1 MDWSG
6 IKKFEILDWINEIQ
20 TNDQDLS
27 YNIHQWKMKQFPR
40 FYETD
45 RQIQIFRVF
54 VLIIHDKYKWS
65 TKVILFKTGILV
77 DFWMNFV
84 DILWFLCGHF
94 AWFWLG
100 TCLRASFPII
110 CPWKSFKIQQKLGVK
125 SRHPVEDK
133 QIILWKSELKL
144 NIFSSFDKF
153 LWGQMACRKVTE
165 RNLCQWLN

>member
-1 MDWSG
+1 MKSIKTLQCLNLKKMWMCSSCAKLVQINFHVDWSG

-40 FYETD
+40 FYEAD

-54 VLIIHDKYKWS
+54 VMIIHDKYKWS
-65 TKVILFKTGILV
+65 VKFFLKIGILV

-84 DILWFLCGHF
+84 DIVWFLCGHF

-100 TCLRASFPII
+100 IRLRASFPII
-110 CPWKSFKIQQKLGVK
+110 CPWKSI
-125 SRHPVEDK
+125 
-133 QIILWKSELKL
+133 
-144 NIFSSFDKF
+144 KF
-153 LWGQMACRKVTE
+153 NK
-165 RNLCQWLN
+165 NLV

>member
-1 MDWSG
+1 MKS
-6 IKKFEILDWINEIQ
+6 IKTLQCLNLKKMWMCSSCAKLVSKLISMWI
-20 TNDQDLS
+20 DQALRNLKYWTEEMKYRQMIIS

-40 FYETD
+40 FYEAD

-54 VLIIHDKYKWS
+54 VMIMHDKYKWS
-65 TKVILFKTGILV
+65 AKMILFKTGILV

-100 TCLRASFPII
+100 THLRASFPII
-110 CPWKSFKIQQKLGVK
+110 CPWKSIKIQQKLGVK

-133 QIILWKSELKL
+133 QIILWKSE
-144 NIFSSFDKF
+144 
-153 LWGQMACRKVTE
+153 
-165 RNLCQWLN
+165 